1 MLKKWELIK
10 EIIETSRLKPKSK
23 RKVLL
28 QLDKTLGE
36 NLILDKIPLILK
48 NLDEE
53 EKIVY
58 SDIINAINS

>member
-1 MLKKWELIK
+1 MFKKWELIK